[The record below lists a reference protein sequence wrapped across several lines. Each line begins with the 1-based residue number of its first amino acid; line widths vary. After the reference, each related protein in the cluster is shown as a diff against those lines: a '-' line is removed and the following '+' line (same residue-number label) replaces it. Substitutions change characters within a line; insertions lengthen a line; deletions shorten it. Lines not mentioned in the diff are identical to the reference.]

1 MAMVSL
7 FGSAAF
13 QDDQLGE
20 LRRSR
25 GAWRGTVALDGAAV
39 PLIVSG
45 PRGEPDPDALRLARS
60 VPEQMPAWRPAIER
74 ALFEHYAP
82 YAEAIAAGEAG
93 PPEEGLPT
101 IREASSVWPHAR
113 IEFVQVAPLAGR
125 LTVEIGLRV
134 AWDEEHTLGARLSG
148 GQLLEL
154 NGSVLA
160 P

>member
-1 MAMVSL
+1 MVSL

-13 QDDQLGE
+13 HDDQLGE

-25 GAWRGTVALDGAAV
+25 GAWRGIVALEGAAV

-45 PRGEPDPDALRLARS
+45 PRAEPDPDALRLARS
-60 VPEQMPAWRPAIER
+60 VPEQMSAWRPAIER

-82 YAEAIAAGEAG
+82 YAEAEPAG
-93 PPEEGLPT
+93 EGLPA
-101 IREASSVWPHAR
+101 IREASSVWPHTR
-113 IEFVQVAPLAGR
+113 IEFVQVAPLDGR
-125 LTVEIGLRV
+125 LAVEIGLRV